1 MLRPQACAS
10 VVLPQT
16 IPFSTLPTAMSKLR
30 QTLGGYFWWTYP
42 RGSVPY
48 DIMVTLIL
56 AFIFLAPLA
65 INFGDKPTVRAPH
78 QTETVVRP
86 DGNGFLYKVDAAAVN
101 EGSDSQIRES
111 LLRVLEPISGEI
123 TIDHYQAV
131 RDSKDKVIAYQV
143 WAHR

>member
-1 MLRPQACAS
+1 
-10 VVLPQT
+10 
-16 IPFSTLPTAMSKLR
+16 MSKLR

-86 DGNGFLYKVDAAAVN
+86 DGNGFLYWLYGNPGAHGTRKFNFGDGQVVN
-101 EGSDSQIRES
+101 G
-111 LLRVLEPISGEI
+111 
-123 TIDHYQAV
+123 
-131 RDSKDKVIAYQV
+131 
-143 WAHR
+143 WHRA

>member
-1 MLRPQACAS
+1 MN
-10 VVLPQT
+10 
-16 IPFSTLPTAMSKLR
+16 KLR
-30 QTLGGYFWWTYP
+30 QILGSYFWWTYP

-48 DIMVTLIL
+48 DIMVSLIL

-101 EGSDSQIRES
+101 EGSDSEIRES

-123 TIDHYQAV
+123 TIDRYQAV
-131 RDSKDKVIAYQV
+131 RDSRHKVIAYQV

>member
-1 MLRPQACAS
+1 MN
-10 VVLPQT
+10 
-16 IPFSTLPTAMSKLR
+16 KLR
-30 QTLGGYFWWTYP
+30 RVLGGYFWWTYP

-86 DGNGFLYKVDAAAVN
+86 DGDGFLYKVDAAAVN
-101 EGSDSQIRES
+101 EGGDSEIRES

-131 RDSKDKVIAYQV
+131 RDSKNKVIAYQV

>member
-1 MLRPQACAS
+1 MN
-10 VVLPQT
+10 
-16 IPFSTLPTAMSKLR
+16 KLG
-30 QTLGGYFWWTYP
+30 QVLGGYFWWTSP
-42 RGSVPY
+42 RGSVRY

-56 AFIFLAPLA
+56 AFIFLAPLV

-86 DGNGFLYKVDAAAVN
+86 DGNGFLYKVDAAALS
-101 EGSDSQIRES
+101 EGSDSEIRQS

-123 TIDHYQAV
+123 TIDRYEAV
-131 RDSKDKVIAYQV
+131 RDTKHKVIAYQV

>member
-1 MLRPQACAS
+1 
-10 VVLPQT
+10 
-16 IPFSTLPTAMSKLR
+16 MSKFS
-30 QTLGGYFWWTYP
+30 QTLSGYIWWTYP

-56 AFIFLAPLA
+56 AFIFLAPLV

-78 QTETVVRP
+78 QTEIVVRP
-86 DGNGFLYKVDAAAVN
+86 DGNGFLYKVDAAVVQGGN
-101 EGSDSQIRES
+101 DQQIRES

-131 RDSKDKVIAYQV
+131 RDAKHKTVAYQV

>member
-1 MLRPQACAS
+1 
-10 VVLPQT
+10 
-16 IPFSTLPTAMSKLR
+16 MSKLR
-30 QTLGGYFWWTYP
+30 QVLGGYFWWTYP

-56 AFIFLAPLA
+56 AFIFLTPLV
-65 INFGDKPTVRAPH
+65 ISFGDKPTVRAPH

-86 DGNGFLYKVDAAAVN
+86 DGNGFLYKVDAAAVS
-101 EGSDSQIRES
+101 EGNDEQVRES

-123 TIDHYQAV
+123 TIDHYQEV
-131 RDSKDKVIAYQV
+131 RDSKHKVIAYQV

>member
-1 MLRPQACAS
+1 
-10 VVLPQT
+10 
-16 IPFSTLPTAMSKLR
+16 MSKLS
-30 QTLGGYFWWTYP
+30 QTLSGYIWWTYP

-56 AFIFLAPLA
+56 AFIFLAPLV

-78 QTETVVRP
+78 QTEIVVRP
-86 DGNGFLYKVDAAAVN
+86 DGNGFLYKVDAAAVQGGN
-101 EGSDSQIRES
+101 DEQIRES

-123 TIDHYQAV
+123 TIDRYQAV
-131 RDSKDKVIAYQV
+131 HDAKHKTVAYQV

>member
-1 MLRPQACAS
+1 MNKFRR
-10 VVLPQT
+10 V
-16 IPFSTLPTAMSKLR
+16 
-30 QTLGGYFWWTYP
+30 LGGYFWWTYP

-101 EGSDSQIRES
+101 EGSDREIRES

-123 TIDHYQAV
+123 TIDRYQAV
-131 RDSKDKVIAYQV
+131 RDSKHKVIAYQV

>member
-1 MLRPQACAS
+1 
-10 VVLPQT
+10 
-16 IPFSTLPTAMSKLR
+16 MSKFR
-30 QTLGGYFWWTYP
+30 QVLGGYFWWTYP

-65 INFGDKPTVRAPH
+65 STSVTNRPSAPRIRLRLSCSPT
-78 QTETVVRP
+78 E
-86 DGNGFLYKVDAAAVN
+86 DGFLYKVDAAAVN
-101 EGSDSQIRES
+101 DGSDDEIRES

-123 TIDHYQAV
+123 SIDHYEAV
-131 RDSKDKVIAYQV
+131 RDSKHKVVAYKV

>member
-1 MLRPQACAS
+1 
-10 VVLPQT
+10 
-16 IPFSTLPTAMSKLR
+16 MSNLR
-30 QTLGGYFWWTYP
+30 QVLSGYFWWTYP
-42 RGSVPY
+42 RGSVHY
-48 DIMVTLIL
+48 DVMVTLIL
-56 AFIFLAPLA
+56 AFIFLVPLA

-101 EGSDSQIRES
+101 DASDSEIRES
-111 LLRVLEPISGEI
+111 LRRVLEPISGEI

-131 RDSKDKVIAYQV
+131 RDSKHKVIAYQV

>member
-1 MLRPQACAS
+1 
-10 VVLPQT
+10 
-16 IPFSTLPTAMSKLR
+16 MSKLR
-30 QTLGGYFWWTYP
+30 QVLGGYFWWTYP
-42 RGSVPY
+42 RGSVHY
-48 DIMVTLIL
+48 DVMVTLIL

-86 DGNGFLYKVDAAAVN
+86 DGDGFLYKVDADAVN
-101 EGSDSQIRES
+101 GSTDSEIRES

-123 TIDHYQAV
+123 TIDRYEAV
-131 RDSKDKVIAYQV
+131 RDSKHKIIAYQV

>member
-1 MLRPQACAS
+1 
-10 VVLPQT
+10 
-16 IPFSTLPTAMSKLR
+16 MSKLS
-30 QTLGGYFWWTYP
+30 QSLSGYLWWTYP

-56 AFIFLAPLA
+56 AFIFLTPLV

-78 QTETVVRP
+78 QTEIVVRP
-86 DGNGFLYKVDAAAVN
+86 DGSGFLYKVDAAAV
-101 EGSDSQIRES
+101 EGNNDQEIRDS

-123 TIDHYQAV
+123 TIERYQAV
-131 RDSKDKVIAYQV
+131 RDAKHKTVAYQV

>member
-1 MLRPQACAS
+1 MN
-10 VVLPQT
+10 
-16 IPFSTLPTAMSKLR
+16 KLG
-30 QTLGGYFWWTYP
+30 QVLGGYLWWTSP

-65 INFGDKPTVRAPH
+65 INFGDKATVRAPH

-86 DGNGFLYKVDAAAVN
+86 DGSGFLYKVDAAAVT
-101 EGSDSQIRES
+101 EGSDAQIRES

-131 RDSKDKVIAYQV
+131 RDSKHKVIAYQV